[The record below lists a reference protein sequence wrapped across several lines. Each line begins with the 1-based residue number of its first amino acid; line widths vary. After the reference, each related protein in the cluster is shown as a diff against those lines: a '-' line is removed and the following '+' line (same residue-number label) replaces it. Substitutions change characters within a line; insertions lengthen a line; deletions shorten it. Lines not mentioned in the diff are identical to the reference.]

1 MKNKKKIGLI
11 IGSLLTL
18 ALLVTACGASKK
30 SNTQTGD
37 SANKDGELKTVKI
50 GATSATAQLSE
61 NALLAQNLGYF
72 DDELKKV
79 GYKAEYVG
87 FAQAGP
93 AVNEAFAAGEID
105 YAIYADFAAIAAKS
119 NKIDIKVVG
128 LANQQMNYALLA
140 TQKSGIAS
148 WKDIEGKKLIVPT
161 GTILYKYFTDECK
174 KNGVNPQ
181 KVEQINSLSDAQTL
195 LASGDADALVTA
207 YGGALLYEGAGLGKV
222 VDNSTDDLDE
232 ASGLVIAGRTKYID
246 ENPKVAEALIKALN
260 RSAEYIKGNKES
272 AYEKMKTDATS
283 VEMLEKVYSYDES
296 FSYFSPA
303 ITDEYLGRAKSV
315 YEFEKD
321 NKLLGS
327 EFELTDLYDNSY
339 AEKIVNQ

>member
-1 MKNKKKIGLI
+1 MRNAKKINLV
-11 IGSLLTL
+11 IGALLTL
-18 ALLVTACGASKK
+18 ALSVTACGATSKG
-30 SNTQTGD
+30 SSD
-37 SANKDGELKTVKI
+37 SSASSENENLKTVKI

-72 DDELKKV
+72 DEELAKV

-93 AVNEAFAAGEID
+93 AVNEAFAAKEID
-105 YAIYADFAAIAAKS
+105 YAIYADFAAITAKS

-140 TQKSGIAS
+140 TEKSGISS

-174 KNGVNPQ
+174 KNGVDPA

-207 YGGALLYEGAGLGKV
+207 YGGALLYAGAGLGKV
-222 VDNSTDDLDE
+222 IDNSTDDLEE
-232 ASGLVIAGRTKYID
+232 ASGLVIAGRTEFID
-246 ENPKVAEALIKALN
+246 DNPEVAEALIRALN
-260 RSAEYIKGNKES
+260 RSAEYIKNDKES

-283 VEMLEKVYSYDES
+283 VEMLEKVYSYDET
-296 FSYFSPA
+296 FSYFNPS
-303 ITDEYLGRAKSV
+303 ITDEYFSRAKSV

-321 NKLLGS
+321 NKILGS
-327 EFELTDLYDNSY
+327 EFDLSDLYDNSY
-339 AEKIVNQ
+339 AEKIVNQK

>member
-11 IGSLLTL
+11 IGLLLTL
-18 ALLVTACGASKK
+18 ALLVTACGASAK

-140 TQKSGIAS
+140 TQKSGISS

-161 GTILYKYFTDECK
+161 GTMMVHPVRMSGTVIGASQTYEYFEMIQDRILTFVSEHAKIAYDQVK
-174 KNGVNPQ
+174 K
-181 KVEQINSLSDAQTL
+181 
-195 LASGDADALVTA
+195 
-207 YGGALLYEGAGLGKV
+207 
-222 VDNSTDDLDE
+222 
-232 ASGLVIAGRTKYID
+232 
-246 ENPKVAEALIKALN
+246 
-260 RSAEYIKGNKES
+260 
-272 AYEKMKTDATS
+272 MH
-283 VEMLEKVYSYDES
+283 
-296 FSYFSPA
+296 
-303 ITDEYLGRAKSV
+303 
-315 YEFEKD
+315 
-321 NKLLGS
+321 
-327 EFELTDLYDNSY
+327 
-339 AEKIVNQ
+339 